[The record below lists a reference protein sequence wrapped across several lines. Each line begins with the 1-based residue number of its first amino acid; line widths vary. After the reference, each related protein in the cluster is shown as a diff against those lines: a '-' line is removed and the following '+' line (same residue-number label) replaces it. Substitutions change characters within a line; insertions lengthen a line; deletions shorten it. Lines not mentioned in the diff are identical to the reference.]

1 MVKNLNPMPNLAENL
16 DKKEADQ
23 EELIQAEVVQP
34 QLKLVLPLRY
44 QRPKKASK
52 GRQLTSPREVENLDK
67 KERRPGRTRDRRR
80 MVAPP
85 LSTPLRRAGSAG

>member
-44 QRPKKASK
+44 QWPKKASN
-52 GRQLTSPREVENLDK
+52 GRLLASPREVENLDK
-67 KERRPGRTRDRRR
+67 KEWRPGRNRDRRR
-80 MVAPP
+80 RA
-85 LSTPLRRAGSAG
+85 PLRLGRRPNWWRSA